1 MIKYLTVIISDQP
14 IAQREGMPGVIETR
28 AVELPED
35 AMPWARRDEMMDV
48 IGLLASA
55 AIDRSGQDA

>member
-1 MIKYLTVIISDQP
+1 MIKYLTVIISNEP

-28 AVELPED
+28 AVDLSED
-35 AMPWARRDEMMDV
+35 ATARRDETMDV

-55 AIDRSGQDA
+55 AIDRSEQDA